1 MLLPQLLHVVF
12 VLGKG
17 CPVLERTCLTHEDP
31 VLHDKIGCF
40 VFQTVDA
47 ELVEL
52 VLKYFLVKISN

>member
-17 CPVLERTCLTHEDP
+17 CPVLERTRLTHKDP
-31 VLHDKIGCF
+31 VLHDKVGRF

-47 ELVEL
+47 ELVEF
-52 VLKYFLVKISN
+52 VLKYFLVQIGN